1 MRTEALGRSLI
12 PSSLSSTQVTAYQVG
27 AKSGKVNV
35 DEINAQLHT
44 ALKQ

>member
-1 MRTEALGRSLI
+1 LL
-12 PSSLSSTQVTAYQVG
+12 PCQVTAYQVG

-44 ALKQ
+44 TLLQ